1 MQDQESFAEKTAE
14 PMQISA
20 QDAVDSH
27 LECVKYMTIYVKLG
41 ETILIYIY
49 RTFSHF
55 SSLSRRHYQIRPLRF
70 RTCSTPTS
78 KSRRRAFAHG
88 RFSFFGGFSGS
99 VFPHTLDP
107 QQNKEESF
115 CKCYFLTFLEVSQL
129 EFFEL
134 LWNIWGA
141 GKLC

>member
-49 RTFSHF
+49 IYLGLF
-55 SSLSRRHYQIRPLRF
+55 IPLQEALPDQ
-70 RTCSTPTS
+70 T
-78 KSRRRAFAHG
+78 
-88 RFSFFGGFSGS
+88 
-99 VFPHTLDP
+99 VEIPHMLNPDE
-107 QQNKEESF
+107 QKQEESF
-115 CKCYFLTFLEVSQL
+115 RT
-129 EFFEL
+129 
-134 LWNIWGA
+134 W
-141 GKLC
+141 

>member
-49 RTFSHF
+49 FQDC

-88 RFSFFGGFSGS
+88 RFSFF
-99 VFPHTLDP
+99 
-107 QQNKEESF
+107 
-115 CKCYFLTFLEVSQL
+115 LEVSWVQ
-129 EFFEL
+129 FSRTRWVPSKTRRRVSASATF
-134 LWNIWGA
+134 
-141 GKLC
+141 

>member
-1 MQDQESFAEKTAE
+1 MQESFAEKTAE

-27 LECVKYMTIYVKLG
+27 LECVKYMTIYICKAWWKHIWDIQPYFIPFQEKALPDQTVEIPDK
-41 ETILIYIY
+41 ED
-49 RTFSHF
+49 SE
-55 SSLSRRHYQIRPLRF
+55 
-70 RTCSTPTS
+70 
-78 KSRRRAFAHG
+78 
-88 RFSFFGGFSGS
+88 
-99 VFPHTLDP
+99 
-107 QQNKEESF
+107 QNKEESF

>member
-49 RTFSHF
+49 IYIGHSAIFHPS
-55 SSLSRRHYQIRPLRF
+55 P
-70 RTCSTPTS
+70 
-78 KSRRRAFAHG
+78 
-88 RFSFFGGFSGS
+88 GGTTRS
-99 VFPHTLDP
+99 DR
-107 QQNKEESF
+107 
-115 CKCYFLTFLEVSQL
+115 
-129 EFFEL
+129 
-134 LWNIWGA
+134 
-141 GKLC
+141 

>member
-49 RTFSHF
+49 
-55 SSLSRRHYQIRPLRF
+55 IF
-70 RTCSTPTS
+70 RTVHPSP
-78 KSRRRAFAHG
+78 
-88 RFSFFGGFSGS
+88 GGTTRS
-99 VFPHTLDP
+99 DR
-107 QQNKEESF
+107 
-115 CKCYFLTFLEVSQL
+115 
-129 EFFEL
+129 
-134 LWNIWGA
+134 
-141 GKLC
+141 

>member
-49 RTFSHF
+49 IGHSAIFHPS
-55 SSLSRRHYQIRPLRF
+55 P
-70 RTCSTPTS
+70 
-78 KSRRRAFAHG
+78 
-88 RFSFFGGFSGS
+88 GGTTRS
-99 VFPHTLDP
+99 DR
-107 QQNKEESF
+107 
-115 CKCYFLTFLEVSQL
+115 
-129 EFFEL
+129 
-134 LWNIWGA
+134 
-141 GKLC
+141 

>member
-49 RTFSHF
+49 I
-55 SSLSRRHYQIRPLRF
+55 YI
-70 RTCSTPTS
+70 
-78 KSRRRAFAHG
+78 
-88 RFSFFGGFSGS
+88 
-99 VFPHTLDP
+99 
-107 QQNKEESF
+107 
-115 CKCYFLTFLEVSQL
+115 
-129 EFFEL
+129 
-134 LWNIWGA
+134 
-141 GKLC
+141 